1 MYMKGKVD
9 IKKYIEKNKSLIVTM
24 SGAFL
29 IIIFILY
36 LATSVLPKTLVTLT
50 RASFSEKV
58 VASNSYL
65 IGEKILAKADGE
77 DNCIVSVFLLD
88 KNSKAVKGKNVEL
101 IGIENVIPSGVS
113 DNDGKITFKLTSVEE
128 KQYRINANYS
138 GQQLPQTIVVTFR
151 N

>member
-1 MYMKGKVD
+1 MREKVD
-9 IKKYIEKNKSLIVTM
+9 IKKYIEKNKSLIIAT

-29 IIIFILY
+29 VIVFILY
-36 LATSVLPKTLVTLT
+36 LATSVLPKTLVTLS

-58 VASNSYL
+58 AVSSSYL
-65 IGEKILAKADGE
+65 LGERILAKADGK
-77 DNCIVSVFLLD
+77 DSCIVSVFLLD

-101 IGIENVIPSGVS
+101 IGMENISPSGVS
-113 DNDGKITFKLTSVEE
+113 DNDGKITFKLTSTEE
-128 KQYRINANYS
+128 NQYRINANYS